1 MSSNVS
7 IGNVSFL
14 DEVAATPGGSKI
26 RACIQCGMCTG
37 TCPVSNYMEYPP
49 RKIIAMIRAG
59 MRDEV
64 LSSNSMWHCVSCYL
78 CYDRCPRG
86 VKPTEIAHALESLA
100 VKHGYRMKG
109 TRNPAMYRSF
119 VGSIK
124 SRGRVHEFGM
134 MLNYYLR
141 TNPMV
146 SLKMIPVASKLL
158 LHKRMPLKPERAVA
172 TADLAKITR
181 KFRKIRGQP

>member
-1 MSSNVS
+1 MSENTVKKL
-7 IGNVSFL
+7 SFL

-37 TCPVSNYMEYPP
+37 TCPVANEMEYPP
-49 RKIIAMIRAG
+49 RKVIAMIRAD

-64 LSSNSMWHCVSCYL
+64 LSTNSMWHCVSCYM

-100 VKHGYRMKG
+100 VKYGYKTKG
-109 TRNPAMYRSF
+109 THNPVMYRSF

-124 SRGRVHEFGM
+124 SRGRVHEFSM
-134 MLNYYLR
+134 MLQYYLA
-141 TNPMV
+141 TNPLT
-146 SLKMIPVASKLL
+146 S
-158 LHKRMPLKPERAVA
+158 
-172 TADLAKITR
+172 
-181 KFRKIRGQP
+181 